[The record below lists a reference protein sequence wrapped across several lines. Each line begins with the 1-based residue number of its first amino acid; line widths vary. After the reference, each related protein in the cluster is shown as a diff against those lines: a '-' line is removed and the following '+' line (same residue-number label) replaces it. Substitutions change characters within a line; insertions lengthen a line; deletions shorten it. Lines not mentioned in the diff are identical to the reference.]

1 MTVFHFLTRKKQ
13 NIARRIKKY
22 VRRDQDGEANGQQ
35 VKADRERRRGPVIL
49 GRFLSEAYR
58 SSMKEELAMAN
69 VLLRVEEF
77 FFIQAVCALLPALLL
92 SLITGNI
99 IIPVLSALLGFYS
112 PIIILHKRQKDR
124 LRQLDEQ
131 LPNALSLM
139 SNSLKAGYGFTQA
152 METVMR
158 DATPPISD
166 EFRRAIQEM
175 SLGATVEEA
184 LRGMSERIGSKDIEL
199 MITAILIQLQVGGNL
214 AELLDGIAA
223 TIQERVRIRGQI
235 RIVTAQG
242 RLTGVIVGLLP
253 FALAFIMSIF
263 KPDYLKVLII
273 NPVGRMMLLVGLL
286 AQLVGVFLVRK
297 IVNMEV

>member
-1 MTVFHFLTRKKQ
+1 
-13 NIARRIKKY
+13 
-22 VRRDQDGEANGQQ
+22 
-35 VKADRERRRGPVIL
+35 
-49 GRFLSEAYR
+49 
-58 SSMKEELAMAN
+58 
-69 VLLRVEEF
+69 
-77 FFIQAVCALLPALLL
+77 
-92 SLITGNI
+92 
-99 IIPVLSALLGFYS
+99 
-112 PIIILHKRQKDR
+112 
-124 LRQLDEQ
+124 
-131 LPNALSLM
+131 
-139 SNSLKAGYGFTQA
+139 